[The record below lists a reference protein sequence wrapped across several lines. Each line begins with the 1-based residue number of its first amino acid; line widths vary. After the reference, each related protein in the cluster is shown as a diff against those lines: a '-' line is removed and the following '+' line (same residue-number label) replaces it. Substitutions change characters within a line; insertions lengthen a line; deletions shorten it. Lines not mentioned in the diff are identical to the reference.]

1 MVFISL
7 SAGGPVPCR
16 FGYGMAALAGLIES
30 TIYALK
36 VNQSAVVRCFT
47 PLDSRHTGPERGG
60 VARAGQG
67 HGGGGTVENSR
78 NGSGSGSRHSSRN
91 NWNFGRVINATGY
104 GTACHP

>member
-47 PLDSRHTGPERGG
+47 PLDSRHTGPVRGG
-60 VARAGQG
+60 VGQSRAGIL
-67 HGGGGTVENSR
+67 ENSR
-78 NGSGSGSRHSSRN
+78 NGSGSGSHIHSSRN

>member
-1 MVFISL
+1 
-7 SAGGPVPCR
+7 
-16 FGYGMAALAGLIES
+16 MAALAGLIES

-47 PLDSRHTGPERGG
+47 PLVSRHTGPVDEECDRVGAECG
-60 VARAGQG
+60 RAGA
-67 HGGGGTVENSR
+67 GTVENSR
-78 NGSGSGSRHSSRN
+78 NGSGSGSCHSSRN